1 MFSNAITL
9 HVFTIARHSP
19 EYYEEWVADLVGEP
33 FERIPGPVGAQFCCR
48 HNGVSL
54 GLREN
59 MVATA
64 LAHDAG
70 TVSLSE
76 YIAGQVHDA
85 GWELVPRARIDQYLE
100 LSEAILA
107 VAGAELEGEG
117 KERAWTK
124 LEEALQVAFGTWQVM
139 ALERITALRA
149 FPEGPH
155 RLS

>member
-76 YIAGQVHDA
+76 YIAGQVVVVGPPDGHGYDTS
-85 GWELVPRARIDQYLE
+85 VPNVLLTRLRDLNC
-100 LSEAILA
+100 
-107 VAGAELEGEG
+107 VVEG
-117 KERAWTK
+117 
-124 LEEALQVAFGTWQVM
+124 
-139 ALERITALRA
+139 
-149 FPEGPH
+149 
-155 RLS
+155 

>member
-1 MFSNAITL
+1 MIDDA
-9 HVFTIARHSP
+9 AR
-19 EYYEEWVADLVGEP
+19 D
-33 FERIPGPVGAQFCCR
+33 
-48 HNGVSL
+48 
-54 GLREN
+54 
-59 MVATA
+59 A
-64 LAHDAG
+64 LAKLLGPWVPDDDHYH
-70 TVSLSE
+70 TVNDVLE
-76 YIAGQVHDA
+76 RLHDA

>member
-1 MFSNAITL
+1 VRCLVIPWNAMFSNAITL

-76 YIAGQVHDA
+76 YIAGQVVVVGPPDGHGYDTS
-85 GWELVPRARIDQYLE
+85 VPNVLLTRLRDLNC
-100 LSEAILA
+100 A
-107 VAGAELEGEG
+107 VEG
-117 KERAWTK
+117 
-124 LEEALQVAFGTWQVM
+124 
-139 ALERITALRA
+139 
-149 FPEGPH
+149 
-155 RLS
+155 

>member
-1 MFSNAITL
+1 VIPWNAMFSNAITL

-76 YIAGQVHDA
+76 YIAGQVVVVGPPDGHGYDTS
-85 GWELVPRARIDQYLE
+85 VPNVLLTRLRDLNC
-100 LSEAILA
+100 
-107 VAGAELEGEG
+107 VVEG
-117 KERAWTK
+117 
-124 LEEALQVAFGTWQVM
+124 
-139 ALERITALRA
+139 
-149 FPEGPH
+149 
-155 RLS
+155 